1 MVARLDMKVFPAG
14 VPEERPDDPTAKVP
28 KDEGDCCAI
37 FLNLARS
44 LDANLSICD
53 FRSQT

>member
-1 MVARLDMKVFPAG
+1 MKVFPAG
-14 VPEERPDDPTAKVP
+14 VPAERPDDPTAKVP
-28 KDEGDCCAI
+28 NDEGDSCAN

-44 LDANLSICD
+44 LDAHLSIRD